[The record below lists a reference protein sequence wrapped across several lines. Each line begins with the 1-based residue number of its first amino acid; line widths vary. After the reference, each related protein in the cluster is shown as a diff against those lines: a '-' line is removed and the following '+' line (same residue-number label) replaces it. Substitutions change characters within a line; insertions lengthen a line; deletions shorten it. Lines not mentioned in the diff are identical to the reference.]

1 MAGILDDISKLID
14 ASEEFTEDEK
24 AVLKAECKGIY
35 DMEMG
40 GGGE

>member
-14 ASEEFTEDEK
+14 ASTEFTDSEK
-24 AVLKAECKGIY
+24 AALKAECKGVY

-40 GGGE
+40 GEGE

>member
-24 AVLKAECKGIY
+24 AALKAECKGAY